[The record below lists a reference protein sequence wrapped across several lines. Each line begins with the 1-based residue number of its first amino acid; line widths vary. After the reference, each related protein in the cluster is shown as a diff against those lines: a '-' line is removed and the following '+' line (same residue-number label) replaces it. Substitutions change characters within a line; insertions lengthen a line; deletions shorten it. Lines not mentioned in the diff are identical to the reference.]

1 MKKYPIPAEY
11 TWDIKIPSYDV
22 GRDRRLKLS
31 SQLRLQQLVGEL
43 HFEQGG
49 LGCEEVIKHGM
60 SFVITRLNSRIYRA
74 PILNESVR
82 IVTWHRNSKGA
93 QFFRCYQFLD
103 NEGRPLIDSVSAF
116 ALIDF
121 NTHKIL
127 RPSLFAQ
134 FNVNGQSDR
143 CNGCPDP
150 KRLIIPDIFKK
161 TGVRQIR
168 YSDIDY
174 IGHLNNAVYADI
186 ICDAM
191 PGGMEGKQITHLS
204 ISYINEAVEG
214 DQIEL
219 FTSHDKSK
227 EHQSRV
233 WFAGQGKSGRCFEAR
248 VIYKISTQYR

>member
-1 MKKYPIPAEY
+1 MKKYPIPTEFV
-11 TWDIKIPSYDV
+11 WDINIPSYDV
-22 GRDRRLKLS
+22 GADRRLKLS
-31 SQLRLQQLVGEL
+31 SQLRLQQLIGEL

-60 SFVITRLNSRIYRA
+60 TFVITRLNSRIYRA
-74 PILNESVR
+74 PLLNESVR

-103 NEGRPLIDSVSAF
+103 SQGTPLIDSVSAF

-121 NTHKIL
+121 KTHKIL
-127 RPSLFAQ
+127 RPSYFAQ
-134 FNVNGQSDR
+134 FNVNCEIDR
-143 CNGCPDP
+143 YNGCPDP
-150 KRLIIPDIFKK
+150 KRLIIPDNLIK

-191 PGGMEGKQITHLS
+191 PGGMCDKLITQFS

-214 DQIEL
+214 EQIEL
-219 FTSHDKSK
+219 FTSIDEDK
-227 EHQSRV
+227 EHENTA
-233 WFAGQGKSGRCFEAR
+233 WFVGQGKNARCFEAR
-248 VIYKISTQYR
+248 VNYENKK